1 MNTLAVFGCSWTSG
15 AGERFHSNTFG
26 QQLEEK
32 LKPTN
37 FINLGIEGSSNSRSV
52 LQLIAYV
59 KRIDLEV
66 KNSTAVFL
74 ITTPSRD
81 CVFVE
86 YTNKILDLRVGVTDD
101 RVESWFKYFNQPMN
115 EYFNLHKNI
124 LSMQA
129 ICRQYHIRDYY
140 MAAWSDI
147 DFNLPGVDTN
157 KIYPQSCVQ
166 LFGYKNMRDYL
177 ESAPNQYLRDC
188 KHPNDLGNQ
197 VIAQTLYNWISS
209 KNV

>member
-52 LQLIAYV
+52 LQLIDYV
-59 KRIDLEV
+59 HRTDLEV
-66 KNSTAVFL
+66 KNSTSVFL
-74 ITTPSRD
+74 ITTPSRE
-81 CVFVE
+81 CVFDQK
-86 YTNKILDLRVGVTDD
+86 TKKILDLRSDSTDD
-101 RVESWFKYFNQPMN
+101 LTKSWLKYFSEPITEN
-115 EYFNLHKNI
+115 FNLHKNI

-129 ICRQYHIRDYY
+129 ICRQYYIKDYY
-140 MAAWSDI
+140 MSAWSDI
-147 DFNLPGVDTN
+147 DFNLPGIDTN

-166 LFGYKNMRDYL
+166 IFGYKNMSDYID
-177 ESAPNQYLRDC
+177 SVPNQYLRDC

>member
-1 MNTLAVFGCSWTSG
+1 MNPLAVFGCSWTSG

-26 QQLEEK
+26 EQLAEK
-32 LKPTN
+32 LKSTK
-37 FINLGIEGSSNSRSV
+37 FINLGVEGASNSRSV
-52 LQLIAYV
+52 LQLIDYV
-59 KRIDLEV
+59 RRIDLEV

-74 ITTPSRD
+74 ITTPSRE
-81 CVFVE
+81 CVFAPKTE
-86 YTNKILDLRVGVTDD
+86 KILDLRSDNTDD
-101 RVESWFKYFNQPMN
+101 LTKSWVKYFSVPRTENL
-115 EYFNLHKNI
+115 NLHKNI

-140 MAAWSDI
+140 MSAWSDI
-147 DFNLPGVDTN
+147 NFDLPGIDTD

-177 ESAPNQYLRDC
+177 ESVPNQYLRDC

-197 VIAQTLYNWISS
+197 VIAQTLYNWISP